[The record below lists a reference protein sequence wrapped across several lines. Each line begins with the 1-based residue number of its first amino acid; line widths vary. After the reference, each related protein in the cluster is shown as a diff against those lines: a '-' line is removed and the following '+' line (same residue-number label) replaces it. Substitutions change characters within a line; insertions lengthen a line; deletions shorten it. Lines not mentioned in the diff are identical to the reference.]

1 MSPPITTATSPPAPF
16 QPENTFS
23 NYNVAQGKAYAQ
35 IRRDY
40 HPNVYNAIIT
50 QHTSTGGQLST
61 LMDVG
66 CGPGMT
72 TIGLA
77 PHFTHAIGL
86 DPSEGM
92 ITIAHSQLESNSKA
106 PSNIRFEISTAE
118 ELGANFSPP
127 IADSS
132 VDLLT
137 ASNAAHV
144 STFVDSSGDQ
154 SFVYPKFRLRS
165 DDRDFPV
172 APLSALYE

>member
-1 MSPPITTATSPPAPF
+1 MTTATSPPAPF

-23 NYNVAQGKAYAQ
+23 NYNAEQGKAYAQ

-40 HPNVYNAIIT
+40 HPNVYNAIIA
-50 QHTSTGGQLST
+50 QHTSTGGQFTT

-92 ITIAHSQLESNSKA
+92 ITIARSQLESNSKA

-118 ELGANFSPP
+118 DLGTNLNPP

-144 STFVDSSGDQ
+144 S
-154 SFVYPKFRLRS
+154 
-165 DDRDFPV
+165 
-172 APLSALYE
+172 PLSASSVTSPLFVQKLHLCSDVRNFSLISLPALRE